1 MNRQRI
7 NKKPMRSNKKHKSN
21 GHSNGNTG
29 QLVQVKLSHTA
40 ATAVAIAGTFNN
52 WRPEATPMVEM
63 GEGQWLKELVLPP
76 GTYEYLFVADGTW
89 LPDPLAKETVPNPF
103 GGVNSVI
110 TVPQGGNGNAR

>member
-1 MNRQRI
+1 
-7 NKKPMRSNKKHKSN
+7 MRSNKKHKSN
-21 GHSNGNTG
+21 GHSNANTG

-52 WRPEATPMVEM
+52 WRPEASPMAEM
-63 GEGQWLKELVLPP
+63 GEGEWLKELVLPS